1 MTGLTL
7 DDPKELAG
15 QGGLIELEASL
26 MMPLMH
32 FVHGEVPADPRDI
45 AATMRA
51 VGPEHCFMVSDLGQ
65 LYSPVPVEGMRTYV
79 AMLLKCGLT
88 AKEIEVML
96 HRNPAR
102 ILGLE

>member
-1 MTGLTL
+1 MDRGPRYLK
-7 DDPKELAG
+7 P
-15 QGGLIELEASL
+15 EA
-26 MMPLMH
+26 
-32 FVHGEVPADPRDI
+32 PADPRDI

-51 VGPEHCFMVSDLGQ
+51 VGPEHCFMDSDLGQ
-65 LYSPVPVEGMRTYV
+65 LYSPLPVEGLRTYV
-79 AMLLKCGLT
+79 AMLLKCGLS